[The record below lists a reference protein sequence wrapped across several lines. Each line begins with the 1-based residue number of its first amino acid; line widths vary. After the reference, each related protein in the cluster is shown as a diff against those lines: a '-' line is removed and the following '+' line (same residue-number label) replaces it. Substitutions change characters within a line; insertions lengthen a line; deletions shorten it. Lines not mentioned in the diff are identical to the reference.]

1 MNDPVSGRHRPKI
14 ALVNPNTSD
23 ATTAA
28 MVEIAAEAVPE
39 ADIIGVTAPFGAS
52 MITDEVQL
60 ARGAEAVVSL
70 DPAVFDSCA
79 GVIVAAFGDPGLE
92 GLREKLSFPVTGIA
106 EAGMATAAQGGRRFS
121 VVTTTPDLVEA
132 IERRA
137 ARYGLGAQLVS
148 VRLTEGPLA
157 ETMADPAL
165 LVERLG
171 AAIEKAVA
179 EDGAEAIVIGG
190 GPLAVAARTLASRVT
205 VPLIEPV
212 PEAARKLLTLL

>member
-1 MNDPVSGRHRPKI
+1 MTDPVSGRHRPKI
-14 ALVNPNTSD
+14 ALVNPNTS
-23 ATTAA
+23 AGTTAE
-28 MVEIAAEAVPE
+28 MVEIAAEAVPD
-39 ADIIGVTAPFGAS
+39 ADIVGVTAPYGAG
-52 MITDEVQL
+52 MITDEAQL
-60 ARGAEAVVSL
+60 ATGAEAVVSL
-70 DPAVFDSCA
+70 GRSVFEGCA

-92 GLREKLSFPVTGIA
+92 GLREKLSVPVVGIA
-106 EAGMATAAQGGRRFS
+106 EAGMAAAARDGRRFS
-121 VVTTTPDLVEA
+121 VVTTTPDLVKA

-137 ARYGLGAQLVS
+137 ARYGLGDRLVS

-171 AAIEKAVA
+171 NAIDLAIA

-190 GPLAVAARTLASRVT
+190 GPLAVAARTLAPRVT

-212 PEAARKLLTLL
+212 PQAARMLVSLL